1 MQSCALT
8 CTQMHSD
15 ALRWHAIRC
24 QSDAIG
30 GPRHPDIPTSRF
42 PDIPSPQRHQVL
54 SDALAVIGGCHQRY
68 SAPLSGR
75 TANGSPQISSSEAL
89 SGRTA
94 NGSPQI
100 SQRSRPRVARCIGL
114 ATARAS
120 WRATRSPRRCTC
132 RSSPHKDRASCRAR
146 GSVRGRRHQSSSV
159 VISRHQLSSVVIGRH
174 QSASGVIRRHQSS
187 SVVIRRHP
195 SSSVVISRHQS
206 SSVVISR
213 HQASSRVITRH
224 PSSSIAISG
233 THLSE
238 EGIQAHARY
247 HCRSACNHV
256 R

>member
-1 MQSCALT
+1 
-8 CTQMHSD
+8 MHSD

-30 GPRHPDIPTSRF
+30 GPRHPDIPTSRL
-42 PDIPSPQRHQVL
+42 PDPSPQRHQVL

-75 TANGSPQISSSEAL
+75 TANGSPQIS
-89 SGRTA
+89 
-94 NGSPQI
+94 
-100 SQRSRPRVARCIGL
+100 QRSHPRVARCIGL

-159 VISRHQLSSVVIGRH
+159 VISRHQSSSVVISRH
-174 QSASGVIRRHQSS
+174 QSASVVIRRHQSSSVVISRHQASSGVIRRHQSS
-187 SVVIRRHP
+187 SGVIRRHP

-206 SSVVISR
+206 SSVVIRR
-213 HQASSRVITRH
+213 HHASSRVIRRH
-224 PSSSIAISG
+224 PSPSVALTCPRKAYRRMQGTIAA
-233 THLSE
+233 
-238 EGIQAHARY
+238 AHATTSDELATSFRK
-247 HCRSACNHV
+247 ST
-256 R
+256 